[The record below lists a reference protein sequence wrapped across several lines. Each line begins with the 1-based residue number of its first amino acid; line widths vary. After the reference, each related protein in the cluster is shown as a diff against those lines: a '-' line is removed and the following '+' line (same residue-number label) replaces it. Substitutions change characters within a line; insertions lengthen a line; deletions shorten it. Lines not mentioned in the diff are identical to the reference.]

1 MVGGSGSKIAHLG
14 IAGIKKWD
22 ARRVDDHPP
31 TRLPSPTP
39 IDRLVGGLVATGER
53 SLIDNRRAR
62 FEYFL
67 KDTFEAGIVLLGS
80 EVKSLRAG
88 RANLQEAWIRLD
100 EEGATL
106 VGLHISPYEQAN
118 RNNHEPMRPRRLL
131 LHGTELNKLQKGK
144 DKGLTIV
151 PTRIY
156 IKGRYIKVEI
166 ALAQGKK
173 LHDKRQTIKE
183 RDLDREMRR
192 RS

>member
-1 MVGGSGSKIAHLG
+1 MTAH
-14 IAGIKKWD
+14 
-22 ARRVDDHPP
+22 
-31 TRLPSPTP
+31 
-39 IDRLVGGLVATGER
+39 ER

-62 FEYFL
+62 FEFHL
-67 KDTFEAGIVLLGS
+67 KDHFEAGIALLGS

-88 RANLQEAWIRLD
+88 RANLQDAWVRLD
-100 EEGATL
+100 EDGATL
-106 VGLHISPYEQAN
+106 VGLHISTYEEAN

-131 LHGTELNKLQKGK
+131 LHSHELSKLQKGK

-156 IKGRYIKVEI
+156 LKGRYIKVEV

-192 RS
+192 RER

>member
-1 MVGGSGSKIAHLG
+1 MA
-14 IAGIKKWD
+14 
-22 ARRVDDHPP
+22 DH
-31 TRLPSPTP
+31 
-39 IDRLVGGLVATGER
+39 ER
-53 SLIDNRRAR
+53 QLIDNRRAR
-62 FEYFL
+62 FEFHL
-67 KDTFEAGIVLLGS
+67 KDHFEAGIALLGS

-88 RANLQEAWIRLD
+88 RANLQDAWVRLD

-106 VGLHISPYEQAN
+106 MGLHISPYTEAG
-118 RNNHEPMRPRRLL
+118 RNNHEPVRPRRLL
-131 LHGTELNKLQKGK
+131 LHHSELAKLARGK

-156 IKGRYIKVEI
+156 VKGRYIKVEI

-192 RS
+192 HRH